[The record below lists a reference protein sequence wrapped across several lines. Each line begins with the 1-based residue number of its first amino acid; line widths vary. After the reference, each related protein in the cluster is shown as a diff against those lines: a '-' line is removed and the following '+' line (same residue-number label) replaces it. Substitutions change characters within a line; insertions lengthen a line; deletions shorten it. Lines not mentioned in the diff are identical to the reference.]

1 MKEIKLKELVRF
13 TGAKLLSNCDGFN
26 FNDTDITN
34 DLVHRFGL
42 ELIGIKSKMG
52 KGCILVMGN
61 SEQYF
66 LNTLLPSEKREVFEG
81 IFSRKFAALFVTD
94 GLKPDPAIFKFANKY
109 CVPIFS
115 VNDSAAPFIS
125 LLTNFLEE
133 KLEPTITRP
142 AGFLSIHGEGI
153 LLMGESG
160 IGKSEV
166 ALELIHRGHK
176 FISDDLTEIQ
186 KNSLNSLIGFSP
198 SNISKFIEVRGVG
211 IINVQHLFGVNAI
224 KNFETIDMVVNFEI
238 WNEDKTYERM
248 GMSEN
253 YAKILGVEIPYISIP
268 VKPGKNLAVIVEV
281 AAMNNRLKKQGIDSY
296 YELMSKV
303 SNQKS
308 SEMQERERKLIF
320 TW

>member
-66 LNTLLPSEKREVFEG
+66 LNTLLPSEKREIFEG
-81 IFSRKFAALFVTD
+81 IFSRKFALLFVTD
-94 GLKPDPAIFKFANKY
+94 GLKPDPTIFKFANKY

-125 LLTNFLEE
+125 LLTNYLEE

-238 WNEDKTYERM
+238 WNEDRTYERM
-248 GMSEN
+248 GITEK
-253 YAKILGVEIPYISIP
+253 YVKILGVEIPYISVP

>member
-1 MKEIKLKELVRF
+1 MKEVKLKELIRF
-13 TGAKLLSNCDGFN
+13 TGAKLLSNYDGFD
-26 FNDTDITN
+26 FNDTDITD
-34 DLVHRFGL
+34 DLVYRFGL

-66 LNTLLPSEKREVFEG
+66 FNTLLPSEKREVFEN
-81 IFSRKFAALFVTD
+81 IFSRKFAALFVAD
-94 GLKPDPAIFKFANKY
+94 NAVLDPLICKFANKY

-115 VNDSAAPFIS
+115 VKDNATNFIS
-125 LLTNFLEE
+125 TVTNYLEE

-211 IINVQHLFGVNAI
+211 IINVQQLFGVNAI
-224 KNFETIDMVVNFEI
+224 KSFETIDMIVNFEV
-238 WNEDKTYERM
+238 WDKDRTYERL
-248 GMSEN
+248 GTTEK
-253 YAKILGVEIPYISIP
+253 YAKILGVEIPYISVP

-296 YELMSKV
+296 YELISKV
-303 SNQKS
+303 SGQNIES
-308 SEMQERERKLIF
+308 QEREKKLIF

>member
-1 MKEIKLKELVRF
+1 MKEVKLKELVRF
-13 TGAKLLSNCDGFN
+13 TGAKLLSSHDILDFN
-26 FNDTDITN
+26 NIDITN
-34 DLVHRFGL
+34 DLVYRFGL

-52 KGCILVMGN
+52 KGCVLVIGN

-66 LNTLLPSEKREVFEG
+66 LNTLLPSEKREVFES

-94 GLKPDPAIFKFANKY
+94 NAVPDPVIFKFANKY
-109 CVPIFS
+109 FVPIFS
-115 VNDSAAPFIS
+115 VNDSAASFIS
-125 LLTNFLEE
+125 LVTNYLEE

-176 FISDDLTEIQ
+176 FVSDDLTEIQ

-238 WNEDKTYERM
+238 WSEDKTYERM

-253 YAKILGVEIPYISIP
+253 YVKILGVEIPYISIP

-296 YELMSKV
+296 YELMNKV
-303 SNQKS
+303 SGQNI
-308 SEMQERERKLIF
+308 ENQERERKLIF